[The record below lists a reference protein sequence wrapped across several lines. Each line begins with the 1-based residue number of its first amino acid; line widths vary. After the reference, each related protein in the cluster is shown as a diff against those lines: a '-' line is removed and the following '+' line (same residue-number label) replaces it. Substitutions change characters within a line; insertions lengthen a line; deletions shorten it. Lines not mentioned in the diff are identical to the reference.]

1 MVGMSPIKLKNTMV
15 MLNWLGKLERG
26 DYVYESFIFYATIKI
41 INKDDSFSY
50 SFQRNHKKKL

>member
-26 DYVYESFIFYATIKI
+26 DYVYESFIHYATIKI
-41 INKDDSFSY
+41 LNINSSIY
-50 SFQRNHKKKL
+50 